1 MVLIFRPGT
10 RTVQLRVVA
19 FVQVCKL
26 ETSNTNEASL
36 KMRGD
41 TNMANICMPNRC
53 GMASGGSL
61 LALSIAMVL
70 TPKLATAQQPE
81 GDQPAETV
89 VVTGS
94 RIARTGFD
102 SAQPLSIVDAAQI
115 EDLGIVNVGDAIRTL
130 PQNTPFFTDTNVGIG
145 NFNVGA

>member
-1 MVLIFRPGT
+1 
-10 RTVQLRVVA
+10 
-19 FVQVCKL
+19 
-26 ETSNTNEASL
+26 
-36 KMRGD
+36 
-41 TNMANICMPNRC
+41 MANNCVPNPCR
-53 GMASGGSL
+53 MASGGSL
-61 LALSIAMVL
+61 LALSIAIVL

-81 GDQPAETV
+81 DDEAAETV

-115 EDLGIVNVGDAIRTL
+115 EDLGIVNVGDAIKTL

-145 NFNVGA
+145 NFNVGALGQPALCFFVLFALGGVA